1 MAKIYY
7 ANNILGEISLATQDF
22 TAKLVLLGDGR
33 VGKTSLCS
41 HLRTQRISGTYDLT
55 VGLNIEVHETD
66 LRGTSVKL
74 VLWDLAGQQRFGC
87 VRPGFYYGAR
97 VALIVFDLQ
106 NRGSFFDVKHWIRE
120 LRCHSPDT
128 PFILVGNKAD
138 ILKREVSKEEAIGLA
153 REFSVPYF
161 ETSALKGKNVE
172 ELFQFATRM
181 ALQGTPVAY

>member
-1 MAKIYY
+1 MAF
-7 ANNILGEISLATQDF
+7 QDF

-41 HLRTQRISGTYDLT
+41 HLRNQRIPGTYDLT

-66 LRGTSVKL
+66 LKGASVKL
-74 VLWDLAGQQRFGC
+74 VMWDLAGQQRFGC
-87 VRPGFYYGAR
+87 VRPGFYNGAR

-120 LRCHSPDT
+120 LKSHSPDT
-128 PFILVGNKAD
+128 PFILVGNKTD
-138 ILKREVSKEEAIGLA
+138 LLKREVSREEAVTLA
-153 REFSVPYF
+153 REFSVHYF

-172 ELFQFATRM
+172 ELFQLATRI
-181 ALQGTPVAY
+181 ALQGTAVAY